1 MMDYANYAQEQ
12 PQFKREKSI
21 DHVLEI
27 PVQHHQHIQQPNMHE
42 HMMKMEQSPDL
53 LVLRVKSEIVTQSS
67 TPRKSQ
73 ASTKIRKSPD
83 SSKQYKCTECL
94 YSFIRRDHL
103 VRHQLTHSKVKPY
116 TCGFCDKGFT
126 RNDHLRRHI
135 QRIHQSQEAS
145 MMPNSNLSE
154 RFVCQ
159 ECKAIFSSN
168 GHLSRH
174 MESQHY
180 EEFANISSQNISQNA
195 SSTYVMVNGKRRP
208 LCDLCNK
215 SFSKRDHLTRHIRNV
230 HAGINIT
237 NYTTNLSAFAPPAL
251 NYQCSHCVKNFS
263 RSDFLRRH
271 LEDEHPSEAQQ
282 SNGMIQGQPEYTQM
296 VPQENYMFHN
306 DTIYGAPINTIP
318 DPPLPKPPKTKKE
331 VANRAHPCVACN
343 KTFTR
348 AYHLKRH
355 QKSLHPGEFPS

>member
-1 MMDYANYAQEQ
+1 
-12 PQFKREKSI
+12 
-21 DHVLEI
+21 
-27 PVQHHQHIQQPNMHE
+27 
-42 HMMKMEQSPDL
+42 MMKMEQSPDL

-73 ASTKIRKSPD
+73 PSTKIRKSPD

-116 TCGFCDKGFT
+116 TCGFCDKGINEILKSTKKLFNVVLICLGFT
-126 RNDHLRRHI
+126 RNDHLRRHV
-135 QRIHQSQEAS
+135 QRIHESQQALMIPKS
-145 MMPNSNLSE
+145 DLAE
-154 RFVCQ
+154 RFICP

-215 SFSKRDHLTRHIRNV
+215 VSLVIILK
-230 HAGINIT
+230 
-237 NYTTNLSAFAPPAL
+237 
-251 NYQCSHCVKNFS
+251 
-263 RSDFLRRH
+263 
-271 LEDEHPSEAQQ
+271 
-282 SNGMIQGQPEYTQM
+282 
-296 VPQENYMFHN
+296 FH
-306 DTIYGAPINTIP
+306 
-318 DPPLPKPPKTKKE
+318 
-331 VANRAHPCVACN
+331 
-343 KTFTR
+343 
-348 AYHLKRH
+348 
-355 QKSLHPGEFPS
+355 S